1 MECCEINAQSPAS
14 VHPTYCM
21 EPITLFSVGHGNRSI
36 AELLD
41 ILQRCG
47 IATVVDLR
55 ANPQSR
61 RHPQFEGDSLRQAI
75 ESTGLVYHWAGR
87 HLGGRRAPRATSR
100 HSALTD
106 DGLRGFADHMDTPE
120 FARGVSQLRQ
130 PRRTRPHGH
139 ALRGTRSR
147 PLSSLPDRRL
157 ADIAGHANRPPARAR
172 RIVPASPFPACA
184 PRIGGACV

>member
-1 MECCEINAQSPAS
+1 
-14 VHPTYCM
+14 M

-47 IATVVDLR
+47 IATVVDIR

-75 ESTGLVYHWAGR
+75 ESSGLVYHWAGR

-100 HSALTD
+100 HAALTD
-106 DGLRGFADHMDTPE
+106 DGLRGFADHMDTPD
-120 FARGVSQLRQ
+120 FACGVSQLRNLAARSPTAMLCAERDPAQ
-130 PRRTRPHGH
+130 CHRSLIADWLTLQGVQIVHLLAPGESRPH
-139 ALRGTRSR
+139 LLSR
-147 PLSSLPDRRL
+147 
-157 ADIAGHANRPPARAR
+157 HAR
-172 RIVPASPFPACA
+172 RESTELVYDRTD
-184 PRIGGACV
+184 RIESL